1 MSIDN
6 IRKKRRIMRHAR
18 VRKKVSGLGNKPR
31 LSVFRAIKHVYAQV
45 IDDNLGETLV
55 AASSLDS
62 EVISLASSNGDDS
75 KIQIAKLVGD
85 LLAQRAKEKKIK
97 SVVFDRGGYRYHGRV
112 KALAEAVR
120 DGGVKF

>member
-18 VRKKVSGLGNKPR
+18 VRKKVSGLANRPR

-45 IDDNLGETLV
+45 IDDNIGETLV

-62 EVISLASSNGDDS
+62 EVISLASSNGDNS

-85 LLAQRAKEKKIK
+85 LLAQRAKEKKIN

>member
-1 MSIDN
+1 
-6 IRKKRRIMRHAR
+6 MRHAR
-18 VRKKVSGLGNKPR
+18 VRKKVSGLANRPR

-45 IDDNLGETLV
+45 IDDNIGETLV

-62 EVISLASSNGDDS
+62 EVISLASSNGDNS

-85 LLAQRAKEKKIK
+85 LLAQRAKEKKIN